1 MSICMPGSLSSYWHE
16 LRLGSCL
23 PSWKHR
29 LACFAALQSMKRK
42 RDEEDNEEEEDEEEE
57 EYDDEDE

>member
-1 MSICMPGSLSSYWHE
+1 MKLDSAQG
-16 LRLGSCL
+16 L
-23 PSWKHR
+23 PSWEHR

-42 RDEEDNEEEEDEEEE
+42 HDEEDDEEEDDEEEE